1 MRKLPL
7 ILMLLV
13 LVAPFAVS
21 LVLLD
26 GNKNIADKARGQW
39 LENTYYV
46 QAAEN
51 ANWQLLWREQDCQ
64 PNCDAWF
71 NLLQR
76 VKMALGKNQDK
87 LVIESANL
95 NSLKSMS
102 NGLFIAN
109 PKGLVLLSYESSDD
123 GAYKLLKDLK
133 VLLKH
138 NSQ

>member
-7 ILMLLV
+7 IIMLLV

-26 GNKNIADKARGQW
+26 SKQNIADRARGEW

-46 QAAEN
+46 DKFVN
-51 ANWQLLWREQDCQ
+51 GTWQVLWRNQDCQ

-87 LVIESANL
+87 IVLESANL
-95 NSLKSMS
+95 ESLRVMD

-109 PKGLVLLSYESSDD
+109 PKGLVLLSYEASDD

-138 NSQ
+138 NNQ

>member
-46 QAAEN
+46 DETEN
-51 ANWQLLWREQDCQ
+51 TNWQLLWREQDCQ

-87 LVIESANL
+87 LVIETANL
-95 NSLKSMS
+95 SSLKSM
-102 NGLFIAN
+102 NDGLFIAN

>member
-1 MRKLPL
+1 MRKVPL

-21 LVLLD
+21 FVLLD
-26 GNKNIADKARGQW
+26 GKQNLADKARGEW
-39 LENTYYV
+39 LEQTYYV
-46 QAAEN
+46 GESEGR
-51 ANWQLLWREQDCQ
+51 NWQVLWREQDCQ

-87 LVIESANL
+87 IVIETAELNNL
-95 NSLKSMS
+95 KEMS
-102 NGLFIAN
+102 EGLFIAN
-109 PKGLVLLSYESSDD
+109 PKGLVLLSYEASDD

-138 NSQ
+138 SS

>member
-1 MRKLPL
+1 MRKVPL

-21 LVLLD
+21 FVLLD
-26 GNKNIADKARGQW
+26 GKQNLADKARGEW
-39 LENTYYV
+39 LEQTYYV
-46 QAAEN
+46 GESERR
-51 ANWQLLWREQDCQ
+51 NWQVLWREQDCQ

-87 LVIESANL
+87 IVIETAELNNL
-95 NSLKSMS
+95 KEMRE
-102 NGLFIAN
+102 GLFIAN
-109 PKGLVLLSYESSDD
+109 PKGLVLLSYEASDD

-138 NSQ
+138 SS

>member
-13 LVAPFAVS
+13 LVTPFAVS
-21 LVLLD
+21 VVLLD
-26 GNKNIADKARGQW
+26 SKQNIADKARGEW

-46 QAAEN
+46 EQPLDSS
-51 ANWQLLWREQDCQ
+51 WQVLWRNQDCQ

-76 VKMALGKNQDK
+76 VKMALGKNQGK
-87 LVIESANL
+87 ITLTSTNL
-95 NSLKSMS
+95 EDLRIMD

-109 PKGLVLLSYESSDD
+109 PKGLVLLSYQASDD

-138 NSQ
+138 NTQ

>member
-46 QAAEN
+46 DETEN
-51 ANWQLLWREQDCQ
+51 TNWQLLWREQDCQ

-87 LVIESANL
+87 LVIGTANL
-95 NSLKSMS
+95 SSLKSM
-102 NGLFIAN
+102 NDGLFIAN

>member
-26 GNKNIADKARGQW
+26 SNKNIADKARGKW

-46 QAAEN
+46 DKTEN
-51 ANWQLLWREQDCQ
+51 TNWQLLWREQDCQ

-87 LVIESANL
+87 LVIETANL
-95 NSLKSMS
+95 SSLKSM
-102 NGLFIAN
+102 NDGLFIAN

>member
-7 ILMLLV
+7 FLMLLV
-13 LVAPFAVS
+13 LVTPFAVS
-21 LVLLD
+21 IALLD
-26 GNKNIADKARGQW
+26 SKQNIADKARGEW
-39 LENTYYV
+39 LQSTYYV
-46 QAAEN
+46 DQPDDLS
-51 ANWQLLWREQDCQ
+51 WQVLWRNQDCQ

-87 LVIESANL
+87 IILSSTDLDELRA
-95 NSLKSMS
+95 MD

-109 PKGLVLLSYESSDD
+109 QKGLVLLSYQATDD

>member
-21 LVLLD
+21 IALLD
-26 GNKNIADKARGQW
+26 SKQNIADKARGEW
-39 LENTYYV
+39 LQSTYYV
-46 QAAEN
+46 DQPDDLS
-51 ANWQLLWREQDCQ
+51 WQVLWRNQDCQ

-87 LVIESANL
+87 IILSSTELEGLRA
-95 NSLKSMS
+95 MD

-109 PKGLVLLSYESSDD
+109 HKGLVLLSYQATDD

>member
-1 MRKLPL
+1 M
-7 ILMLLV
+7 V

-26 GNKNIADKARGQW
+26 GKKNIADKARGEW

-46 QAAEN
+46 DESQSRH
-51 ANWQLLWREQDCQ
+51 WQVLWREQDCQ

-71 NLLQR
+71 NVLQR
-76 VKMALGKNQDK
+76 LKMALGKNQDK
-87 LVIESANL
+87 VVLESTQL
-95 NSLKSMS
+95 TSLKEMGD
-102 NGLFIAN
+102 GLFIAN
-109 PKGLVLLSYESSDD
+109 PKGLVLLSYQASDD

-138 NSQ
+138 SG

>member
-1 MRKLPL
+1 MRKVPL

-21 LVLLD
+21 FLLLD
-26 GNKNIADKARGQW
+26 GKQNLADKARGEW
-39 LENTYYV
+39 LEQTYYV
-46 QAAEN
+46 GESEGR
-51 ANWQLLWREQDCQ
+51 NWQVLWREQDCQ

-87 LVIESANL
+87 IVIETAELNNL
-95 NSLKSMS
+95 KEMS
-102 NGLFIAN
+102 EGLFIAN
-109 PKGLVLLSYESSDD
+109 PKGLVLLSYEASDD

-138 NSQ
+138 SS

>member
-7 ILMLLV
+7 FLMLLV
-13 LVAPFAVS
+13 LVTPFAVS
-21 LVLLD
+21 IALLD
-26 GNKNIADKARGQW
+26 SKQNIADKARGEW
-39 LENTYYV
+39 LQSTYYV
-46 QAAEN
+46 DQPDDLS
-51 ANWQLLWREQDCQ
+51 WQVLWRNQDCQ

-87 LVIESANL
+87 IILSSTDLDELRA
-95 NSLKSMS
+95 ME

-109 PKGLVLLSYESSDD
+109 QKGLVLLSYQATDD

>member
-7 ILMLLV
+7 FLMLLV
-13 LVAPFAVS
+13 LVTPFAVS
-21 LVLLD
+21 IALLD
-26 GNKNIADKARGQW
+26 SKQNIADKARGEW
-39 LENTYYV
+39 LQSTYYV
-46 QAAEN
+46 DQPDDLS
-51 ANWQLLWREQDCQ
+51 WQVLWRNQDCQ

-87 LVIESANL
+87 IILSSTDLDELRA
-95 NSLKSMS
+95 MD

-109 PKGLVLLSYESSDD
+109 Q
-123 GAYKLLKDLK
+123 KDLK

>member
-46 QAAEN
+46 DET
-51 ANWQLLWREQDCQ
+51 
-64 PNCDAWF
+64 
-71 NLLQR
+71 
-76 VKMALGKNQDK
+76 
-87 LVIESANL
+87 
-95 NSLKSMS
+95 
-102 NGLFIAN
+102 
-109 PKGLVLLSYESSDD
+109 
-123 GAYKLLKDLK
+123 
-133 VLLKH
+133 
-138 NSQ
+138 

>member
-46 QAAEN
+46 QAVEN

-76 VKMALGKNQDK
+76 VKMALGKYQDK
-87 LVIESANL
+87 VGIESDNV

-102 NGLFIAN
+102 NGLVIAN

>member
-46 QAAEN
+46 QAVEN